1 MDVTTG
7 RGQPEWRTLA
17 VPGAGKRERRD
28 VASQNPM
35 TEALPSLSKRVRD
48 GALWSVL
55 STLILRLANI
65 GITAIVA
72 RILAP
77 RDFGVFAVALT
88 AYAIVSAVGQLG
100 VASCLMR
107 ADLDADTMAPTL
119 VTVSM
124 VTNAVL
130 ASAMAIFAETIA
142 RALGSAAGAEA
153 VRIMALALILEG
165 IFAVPYG
172 QLTRDFKQDKLFWA
186 NAISFVPA
194 TTILL
199 FLAKS
204 GDGALAFA
212 WSRVATQLILG
223 CVMVVFLPRV
233 YWPGISRDSLSL
245 LVKFGL
251 PLAGANLVNYI
262 LLNVDYAFVGHLIG
276 AVALGAYVLAFTVAS
291 WPAGLLG
298 NVINTVSMPAFSR
311 VKHDP
316 ELLKVAMGNALRAVS
331 LIVMPMCSL
340 MIALSQPLVLTLYGA
355 KWASSAQVLSIL
367 ALYGAISIICVLFAN
382 MLTSLGK
389 AKFILLVQLVWLGA
403 LVPAMAIGV
412 HRDGIAGAAYA
423 HIVVIGPL
431 VLPSYLLA
439 LRKTTGVHFTALVKA
454 VLPALLA
461 ATVAAFAARGV
472 AAHFSRP
479 QLQLVAGTVAGGL
492 VYVALAAP
500 QGIAFLG
507 QEHADRRGIRGFFRG
522 YADVVRLLRDGRRT
536 APVVAAVPYHD
547 RPADAP
553 VIRSVGEQVAS
564 GRGSN
569 ATLRGSHVAAGDDTR
584 APWHD
589 QNVRR
594 ADVRPPRPHP
604 SAQRRWLTP
613 VAGTSMETRMMRDG
627 DPTLVLGLGGRA
639 DGPGNLW
646 PEDLLAAEDRGADAT
661 AGLVSLG
668 FIGAALRRSRRLWAV
683 MAIAGLIIGS
693 GLYLKSPPRYQ
704 AATTLLITVGPE
716 SQPGTAILD
725 NQAIAQSR
733 SVAVLALRKLGS
745 PQDPGA
751 FLSTYT
757 AAVVTDRVLR
767 ITASAS
773 SSATAESIANV
784 VATSFLSFRASLL
797 DEQQQ
802 LQSAAL
808 DQQVNQEKQR
818 VKSLDTQIR
827 EASGQAASSAQ
838 QSQLTS
844 LRAQRDQAETQ
855 LSAIED
861 TASQSKAS
869 SQITTSSMISGS
881 KVLDPAS
888 PLFHSRYKGL
898 VLYGAA
904 GFIIGLAL
912 GMGIVIIRAVTSDRL
927 HRRDDI
933 ARALGAPIRLT
944 VPAVSAARRLM
955 GRRGLAAAEDRE
967 VQRVVAHLRR
977 AVRTG
982 SRRIATL
989 AVVPVDDPEVAALS
1003 VASLAVSFARQGKR
1017 VVLAD
1022 LCGRAPAGQLLGVK
1036 DPGVQQV
1043 TIDGVQLVVVIPDRT
1058 DVTPSGPL
1066 GTLPSE
1072 NQSAA
1077 AGRMAAAC
1085 DSADVLLSLVALDP
1099 TAGSDHLA
1107 TWAIDAVV
1115 VVDAG
1120 RSWTRIQ
1127 AVGEMIRLAGTHL
1140 VSAVLV
1146 GSEKTDKSLGI
1157 PRTLLA
1163 DRDIAQDGDGQG
1175 PAAGS
1180 SDGSSVSGL
1189 ISR

>member
-1 MDVTTG
+1 
-7 RGQPEWRTLA
+7 
-17 VPGAGKRERRD
+17 
-28 VASQNPM
+28 M

-124 VTNAVL
+124 VSNAVL

-212 WSRVATQLILG
+212 WSRVVTQLVLG
-223 CVMVVFLPRV
+223 CVMVAFLPRI

-316 ELLKVAMGNALRAVS
+316 ELLKSAMGNALRAVS
-331 LIVMPMCSL
+331 LIVMPMCGL
-340 MIALSQPLVLTLYGA
+340 MIALSQPLVLTLYGE
-355 KWASSAQVLSIL
+355 KWASSAKVLSIL

-403 LVPAMAIGV
+403 LVPAMAVGV
-412 HRDGIAGAAYA
+412 HRDGIVGAAYA
-423 HIVVIGPL
+423 HIAVIGPL
-431 VLPSYLLA
+431 VLPSYVLA

-454 VLPALLA
+454 VMPALLA
-461 ATVAAFAARGV
+461 AAVASFAARGI
-472 AAHFSRP
+472 AGHFSRP
-479 QLQLVAGTVAGGL
+479 QMALVAGAVGGGL

-507 QEHADRRGIRGFFRG
+507 QQADRRGIRGYFRG
-522 YADVVRLLRDGRRT
+522 YADVLRLLRDRRGT

-594 ADVRPPRPHP
+594 ADVRLPRPHP

-613 VAGTSMETRMMRDG
+613 VAGTSMETRMTRDG

-646 PEDLLAAEDRGADAT
+646 PEDVIAPEDRGADAA

-683 MAIAGLIIGS
+683 AAIAGLIIGS

-704 AATTLLITVGPE
+704 AATTLLLTVGPE
-716 SQPGTAILD
+716 AQPGTAILD
-725 NQAIAQSR
+725 NQAIVQSR
-733 SVAVLALRKLGS
+733 SVAVLALQKLGS
-745 PQDPGA
+745 HQDPGA

-757 AAVVTDRVLR
+757 ATVVTDRVLR

-773 SSATAESIANV
+773 SSTTAESIANV
-784 VATSFLSFRASLL
+784 VAASFLNFRAGLL
-797 DEQQQ
+797 NEQQQ

-808 DQQVNQEKQR
+808 DQQVNQQKQR
-818 VKSLDTQIR
+818 VKSIDAQIR
-827 EASGQAASSAQ
+827 DVSEQTTSSAQ

-855 LSAIED
+855 LSAFED

-869 SQITTSSMISGS
+869 SQITTSSMIAGS
-881 KVLDPAS
+881 KVLDTAS

-898 VLYGAA
+898 VLYGVA

-944 VPAVSAARRLM
+944 VSALPATHRLM
-955 GRRGLAAAEDRE
+955 GRRGLAAAEHRE

-989 AVVPVDDPEVAALS
+989 AVVPVDDPEVAALA
-1003 VASLAVSFARQGKR
+1003 VTSLAVSLAQQGKR

-1022 LCGRAPAGQLLGVK
+1022 LCGRAPAGHLLGVK
-1036 DPGVQQV
+1036 DPGAQQV
-1043 TIDGVQLVVVIPDRT
+1043 TVDGVQLVVVIPDRT

-1072 NQSAA
+1072 IQSPAA
-1077 AGRMAAAC
+1077 DRIAAAC
-1085 DSADVLLSLVALDP
+1085 ASADVLLSLVALDP
-1099 TAGSDHLA
+1099 NAGSDHLA
-1107 TWAIDAVV
+1107 TWATDAVA
-1115 VVDAG
+1115 VVDTG

-1127 AVGEMIRLAGTHL
+1127 AVGEMIRLTGTHL

-1146 GSEKTDKSLGI
+1146 GAEKTDKSLGI

-1163 DRDIAQDGDGQG
+1163 DHDIAQDGDGQG
-1175 PAAGS
+1175 PA
-1180 SDGSSVSGL
+1180 DGAPVSGL